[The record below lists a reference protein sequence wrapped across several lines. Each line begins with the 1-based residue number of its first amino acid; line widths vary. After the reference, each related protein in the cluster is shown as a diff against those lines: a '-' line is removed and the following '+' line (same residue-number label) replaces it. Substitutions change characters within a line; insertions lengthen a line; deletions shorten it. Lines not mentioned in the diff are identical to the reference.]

1 MMYTLTG
8 TRPSRLVVLSY
19 DISSLGASAAGVV
32 PEYPNGQVY
41 TVVTQPRTIGVRFS
55 QEF

>member
-1 MMYTLTG
+1 MYVNNLFDERGELNRFTQCAESVCG
-8 TRPSRLVVLSY
+8 
-19 DISSLGASAAGVV
+19 AAGVV

>member
-1 MMYTLTG
+1 MMYTITG